1 MTTKYILE
9 LNNVSKHFGGV
20 AAVDNVSLSIEEGE
34 IMGLI
39 GPNGAGK
46 TTLFN
51 CIAGFHKPTQGK
63 IKLEGHSI
71 TGKKP
76 HYICKEGIGRT
87 FQVVQPFGDLSVLE
101 NVMIGAFCR
110 TNSMDQAREKA
121 LTILELTRLIDKKD
135 APAHS
140 LTIVD
145 RKQLE
150 IARALATE
158 PKVLLLDEVMAGL
171 NPSESAEVSS
181 MVKGIRDEK
190 GITMLLIEHVMS
202 VIMNLSDC
210 VCVLDHGELIAKG
223 CAEDVTQDERVI
235 KSYLGEKYASRN
247 K

>member
-1 MTTKYILE
+1 MNSNIVLE
-9 LNNVSKHFGGV
+9 LNQVSKHYGGV
-20 AAVDNVSLSIEEGE
+20 AAVDNVSLQLQKGE
-34 IMGLI
+34 ILGLI

-51 CIAGFHKPTQGK
+51 CIAGYTKPSNGEIMMGGK
-63 IKLEGHSI
+63 SLVGLKSHQVCKLGV
-71 TGKKP
+71 
-76 HYICKEGIGRT
+76 GRT
-87 FQVVQPFGDLSVLE
+87 FQIVQPFDDLTVLE

-110 TNSMDQAREKA
+110 TSIMSKAREKA
-121 LTILELTRLIDKKD
+121 EEILELTRLSHKKN
-135 APAHS
+135 APANS

-158 PKVLLLDEVMAGL
+158 PIILLLDEVMAGL
-171 NPSESAEVSS
+171 NPTESAQVSE
-181 MVKGIRDEK
+181 MVKGIRDEMN
-190 GITMLLIEHVMS
+190 ISLLLIEHVMS
-202 VIMNLSDC
+202 VIMYLSDC

-223 CAEDVTQDERVI
+223 CAADVTKDERVI